1 MLPKMCNLL
10 KVLLSSF
17 LVFLSTITFS
27 QQVCN
32 GALGDP
38 VININFGSGTS
49 NFAAPL
55 STANTNYLY
64 VQDSPDDGEYT
75 IAKSTNGMHNQIGNG
90 WHQIPNHTP
99 NDPNGY
105 MMVVNASE
113 NPGIFYQT
121 NISGLC
127 PGTTYEFAAWIINL
141 LNYSGK
147 KPNIT
152 FTIETTA
159 GAPVGKYNTN
169 DIEDGPTPK
178 WIQYATTF
186 TTTNQ
191 TDLVLKISN
200 SGPGGIGNDIALDD
214 ITFRACGPI
223 ITSSVNNV
231 PSNISVCEGNSG
243 NYALAANITA
253 STYVDA
259 VYQWQSLN
267 GNIWTDI
274 PGQNTTQTTV
284 NLTGAAIGSYQY
296 RLITAER
303 QNINSVN
310 CRVASDPLTIT
321 VTAKF
326 NTIASN
332 NSPTCIGSSVQLSAT
347 EGTTFKWTGPNGFT
361 STDKNPIISNTQFDM
376 AGDYTVTATLNGCTS
391 TSTTTLVVLEPFLT
405 TSFTSVETCENNPI
419 TLFASGGISYKWLPS
434 ESLSSS
440 EIANPI
446 ANPKETTTYTVTA
459 SNGICSETAT
469 VKVIILKNA
478 VADAGADLKALN
490 GYSVILNGK
499 VTGDDVS
506 YFWTPNDYLDDPT
519 KLNPKATPP
528 FDITYT
534 LHAQSNAGCL
544 NSTDDVLVK
553 VYPKIVIPN
562 SFSPNGDGINDYWT
576 IPATE
581 AFTNT
586 RVKITNRYGN
596 LVYQSN
602 GVYKPWDGKF
612 EGKDLPSAVYYYT
625 VYFNEDFET
634 YSGWIF
640 LTR

>member
-1 MLPKMCNLL
+1 MRNLI
-10 KVLLSSF
+10 KVLFSSF
-17 LVFLSTITFS
+17 LVFFSIATFS
-27 QQVCN
+27 QKVCM

-38 VININFGSGTS
+38 VININFGSGTL
-49 NFAAPL
+49 NFASPL
-55 STANTNYLY
+55 SSANTNYPYL
-64 VQDSPDDGEYT
+64 QGTPNDGQYT
-75 IAKSTNGMHNQIGNG
+75 IAKSTDGMHNVIGDG
-90 WHQIPNHTP
+90 WHQISNHTP

-113 NPGIFYQT
+113 TPGIFYQT

-152 FTIETTA
+152 FTIETMT
-159 GAPVGKYNTN
+159 GIQLSSYNTK
-169 DIEDGPTPK
+169 DIPDGPTPK

-191 TDLVLKISN
+191 TDLVLKIFN

-223 ITSSVNNV
+223 ITSSINNI
-231 PSNISVCEGNSG
+231 PTNINVCEGNSG
-243 NYALAANITA
+243 SYALAANISA
-253 STYVDA
+253 SSYIDP
-259 VYQWQSLN
+259 VYQWQANTS
-267 GNIWTDI
+267 GVWSDI
-274 PGQNTTQTTV
+274 TGQNTTKTIID
-284 NLTGAAIGSYQY
+284 LTNAAQGFYQY

-321 VTAKF
+321 INARP

-332 NSPTCIGSSVQLSAT
+332 NSPVCIGSSVQLSAT
-347 EGTTFKWTGPNGFT
+347 EGAAFSWTGPNGYT
-361 STDKNPIISNTQFDM
+361 STDKNPIINNTQLNM
-376 AGDYTVTATLNGCTS
+376 MGDYTVTATLNGCTS
-391 TSTTTLVVLEPFLT
+391 TSTTTLVVFEPLDLT
-405 TSFTSVETCENNPI
+405 TSFTSVRTCENNPI
-419 TLFASGGISYKWLPS
+419 PLFASGGISYKWLPI
-434 ESLSSS
+434 EGLSDPN
-440 EIANPI
+440 IANPI

-459 SNGICSETAT
+459 SNGACSAT
-469 VKVIILKNA
+469 TTVEIIVIKNA
-478 VADAGADLKALN
+478 IADAGVDLKALN
-490 GYSVILNGK
+490 GHSVILNGK
-499 VTGDDVS
+499 VTGDNVT
-506 YFWTPNDYLDDPT
+506 YFWTPSDYLDDPT

-534 LHAQSNAGCL
+534 LHAESNAGCL
-544 NSTDDVLVK
+544 SSTDDVFVK

-576 IPATE
+576 IPAAE

-586 RVKITNRYGN
+586 RVKITNRYGK

-612 EGKDLPSAVYYYT
+612 EGKDLPSAVYYYM

-640 LTR
+640 LIR